1 MRSRRLTILVI
12 AFLLS
17 AAGVATAQDARPEVS
32 GGYRYLHI
40 GGSDGEDGTS
50 APRGWYVDVAYPIT
64 PMLSIVGDIGGHYK
78 SESETFVEQG
88 VTITGTAKASVHTF
102 LFGVR
107 LSRRDT
113 PRVTP
118 FGQVLFGAA
127 RAAASVETSA
137 DVGGVPFEFD
147 FDESASEPALSIGGG
162 VNVAAGSFVVRL
174 QAEWLKILADD
185 SGNAFRF
192 GAGVVIPF

>member
-1 MRSRRLTILVI
+1 
-12 AFLLS
+12 
-17 AAGVATAQDARPEVS
+17 
-32 GGYRYLHI
+32 
-40 GGSDGEDGTS
+40 
-50 APRGWYVDVAYPIT
+50 
-64 PMLSIVGDIGGHYK
+64 MLSIVGDVGGHYK
-78 SESETFVEQG
+78 SESETFVEEG

-107 LSRRDT
+107 LVGRDN

-127 RAAASVETSA
+127 RATASVQSSA
-137 DVGGVPFEFD
+137 NVGGVPFDFD
-147 FDESASEPALSIGGG
+147 FDESSSEAALSFGGG
-162 VNVAAGSFVVRL
+162 ANVTAGSFVVRL
-174 QAEWLKILADD
+174 QAEWLKVLADD

>member
-1 MRSRRLTILVI
+1 MRSRRLTILVVG
-12 AFLLS
+12 FLLTTAG
-17 AAGVATAQDARPEVS
+17 AALAQDDRPEVS
-32 GGYRYLHI
+32 GGYRYLYVA
-40 GGSDGEDGTS
+40 GTEGADGTS
-50 APRGWYVDVAYPIT
+50 VPKGWYVDVAYPIT
-64 PMLSIVGDIGGHYK
+64 PMLSIVGDVGGHYK
-78 SESETFVEQG
+78 SESETFTEQG
-88 VTITGTAKASVHTF
+88 VTITGTAKASIHSF

-107 LSRRDT
+107 LSRRDN

-127 RAAASVETSA
+127 RAAASAEASA

-147 FDESASEPALSIGGG
+147 FEESDTEAALSVGGG
-162 VNVAAGSFVVRL
+162 VNVGAGSFVLRF
-174 QAEWLKILADD
+174 QAEWLKILEED

>member
-1 MRSRRLTILVI
+1 MRLGRLTIL
-12 AFLLS
+12 ALGFLLS
-17 AAGVATAQDARPEVS
+17 AAGAATAQDPRPEVS

-50 APRGWYVDVAYPIT
+50 VPKGWYLDVAYPIT
-64 PMLSIVGDIGGHYK
+64 PMLSLVGDVGGHYK
-78 SESETFVEQG
+78 TESETFDEQG
-88 VTITGTAKASVHTF
+88 VTITGTAQASVHTF

-107 LSRRDT
+107 LSGRNN

-127 RAAASVETSA
+127 RAAASVEASA
-137 DVGGVPFEFD
+137 NVGGVPFEID
-147 FDESASEPALSIGGG
+147 FDESESEAALSIGGG
-162 VNVAAGSFVVRL
+162 ANVGAGSFVVRL
-174 QAEWLKILADD
+174 QAEWLKVLADD

-192 GAGVVIPF
+192 GAGVVISF

>member
-1 MRSRRLTILVI
+1 MRVRRLTMLVLG
-12 AFLLS
+12 FLLS
-17 AAGVATAQDARPEVS
+17 AAGAATAQDVRPEVS

-40 GGSDGEDGTS
+40 GGSDGEDGAS
-50 APRGWYVDVAYPIT
+50 VPKGWYVDVAYPIT
-64 PMLSIVGDIGGHYK
+64 PMLSIVGDVGGHYK

-107 LSRRDT
+107 LSGRDN

-127 RAAASVETSA
+127 RATTSVEATA
-137 DVGGVPFEFD
+137 NVGGVPFEVD
-147 FDESASEPALSIGGG
+147 FDESDSEAALSIGGG
-162 VNVAAGSFVVRL
+162 VNVGAGSFVVRL
-174 QAEWLKILADD
+174 QAEWLKVLADD